1 MTATLI
7 DGNKIAGEIKEK
19 LAEEIGLLKE
29 KSVSSSLSSI
39 QVGEDP
45 GTKVYVRSQKKS
57 CEKIGIEYNLYQF
70 KEDVSQKE
78 LEDFINHLN
87 QDKKVSGIILQMPL
101 PSHIDG
107 RGLQRVISPQK
118 DAEGVSAAN
127 MGMVVYARPIL
138 GPCTAMAVMELIKS
152 TGVKLYGKEAV
163 MVGHSDIVGKPTA
176 LLLLDEFVTI
186 SVCHIATGERGTLPE
201 YVRKA
206 EILIVAVGKA
216 NLIKGEWVKEGAIV
230 IDVGINRVEG
240 KIVGDI
246 EFEVAKERASFIT
259 PVPGGVGPVTTA
271 MLLKNTVEAA
281 KLQTKLVDI

>member
-1 MTATLI
+1 MAATLI

-19 LAEEIGLLKE
+19 LVEEIKRLKE
-29 KSVSSSLSSI
+29 KGVSPSLSSI

-57 CEKIGIEYNLYQF
+57 CEKIGIEYNLHQF

-87 QDKKVSGIILQMPL
+87 EDKKVSGIILQMPL

-107 RGLQRVISPQK
+107 RGLQRMISSQK
-118 DAEGVSAAN
+118 DAEGISPAN

-163 MVGHSDIVGKPTA
+163 MVGHSDIVGKPTT
-176 LLLLDEFVTI
+176 LLLLDKFVTT

-216 NLIKGEWVKEGAIV
+216 NLVKGEWVKEGAIV

-240 KIVGDI
+240 KIVGDV

-281 KLQTKLVDI
+281 KLQAK